1 MPARNPEEI
10 DRLFSDALNAG
21 NLDALVALYE
31 PQAALSPE
39 PGKAVVGTRAI
50 REALSGFL
58 AMKPKM
64 AMTTRILAQGGD
76 IALLTSKWD
85 LSGTA
90 ADGAPVKMSGQSAEV
105 CRRQKDG
112 SWLFAI
118 DNPWGLT

>member
-1 MPARNPEEI
+1 MTARNPEEI

-39 PGKAVVGTRAI
+39 PGKVVTGTKAI

-64 AMTTRILAQGGD
+64 AMMTRILAQGGD

-118 DNPWGLT
+118 DNPWGLA

>member
-1 MPARNPEEI
+1 MHARSPEEI
-10 DRLFSDALNAG
+10 DRLFCSALNEG

-39 PGKAVVGTRAI
+39 PGKAVVGTKAI
-50 REALSGFL
+50 REALSAFV
-58 AMKPKM
+58 ATKPTI
-64 AMTTRILAQGGD
+64 AMTTKNLAQTAD
-76 IALLTSKWD
+76 LALLTSKWD

-90 ADGAPVKMSGQSAEV
+90 ADGAPVKMSGQSVEV